1 MPVNR
6 FWRSVGSVAAFL
18 FAVGLLQ
25 IILLRLLTLF
35 GFVPG
40 GIGVGLTFR
49 MTVVHLVPVIGTF
62 LYLDWRWGW
71 GPEHIGLPRHK
82 SAFLP
87 GLLGLLI
94 GMAAAVV
101 AHLVGAFFAG
111 GQVNPADFLPRPFAV
126 SSVGSLVLLLAE
138 AFAVELVF
146 RGVVISRYQADLD
159 DQEAV
164 LAGTLTPFAWA
175 IIAGALL
182 GGFPSVGISSLWE
195 AAMSVALSLLYLRF
209 NSVWLTFGLRFGMM
223 LLPEVL
229 RMGITERGGFL
240 VWGIAAAVLV
250 AMEWNRLK
258 HLPRPMGP
266 RRNPFRPE
274 RTWRGPWGP
283 H

>member
-18 FAVGLLQ
+18 FAIGLLQ
-25 IILLRLLTLF
+25 IILFRVLTLF
-35 GFVPG
+35 GIVSVGF
-40 GIGVGLTFR
+40 GIGLTLVR
-49 MTVVHLVPVIGTF
+49 TVVSLVPVVGTF

-71 GPEHIGLPRHK
+71 GPEHIGLPRQQ
-82 SAFLP
+82 SAALM

-94 GMAAAVV
+94 GMAAAVL
-101 AHLVGAFFAG
+101 AHLASALFAG
-111 GQVNPADFLPRPFAV
+111 RWVTLAGFLPRPF
-126 SSVGSLVLLLAE
+126 SILDVGDLVLLFVE

-164 LAGTLTPFAWA
+164 LAGTLTPFAWV
-175 IIAGALL
+175 ILSTALL
-182 GGFPSVGISSLWE
+182 GGFPTAGIYNIWQ
-195 AAMSVALSLLYLRF
+195 AAMSVALSLLFFRF
-209 NSVWLTFGLRFGMM
+209 NSVWLTSGLRVGM
-223 LLPEVL
+223 LLIPEVL
-229 RMGITERGGFL
+229 QMEITRMGGLL
-240 VWGIAAAVLV
+240 VWGTAAAVLI

-266 RRNPFRPE
+266 RRNPFRQE
-274 RTWRGPWGP
+274 RSWRGPWGP